1 MVLHSEAPVHFASVT
16 TALAAAWRMFRV
28 VHGWR
33 YRAYPCG
40 GLKSRAFVT
49 KKQVIFSGLVAYA
62 DMARRC
68 AGKRSPLMCAAC
80 CFTFP
85 VFGFSDESATNEI

>member
-1 MVLHSEAPVHFASVT
+1 
-16 TALAAAWRMFRV
+16 MFRV

-33 YRAYPCG
+33 YRTYPCS

-49 KKQVIFSGLVAYA
+49 KEQVIFSGLVAYA
-62 DMARRC
+62 DMAGRC